1 MESVRADIC
10 SENGQPSY
18 YSVVAVVVAPELVEI
33 VAVVV
38 AEVLQVVALAAVDQ
52 VFGLR
57 VATLVVVFLV
67 FVPVKVTSDTR
78 LSETSLAVPSPP
90 PHPPSNLP
98 ACGRRR
104 SGSIKHCIKK
114 LQAKAI
120 HTPSHLHPCIH
131 MVMVGVPSVAC
142 IQTIMY
148 RSRRPLYIK
157 TLRHTHT
164 HTRDARDLPL

>member
-57 VATLVVVFLV
+57 VATLVVVFPV
-67 FVPVKVTSDTR
+67 FVPVKVTPDTR
-78 LSETSLAVPSPP
+78 L
-90 PHPPSNLP
+90 
-98 ACGRRR
+98 
-104 SGSIKHCIKK
+104 
-114 LQAKAI
+114 
-120 HTPSHLHPCIH
+120 
-131 MVMVGVPSVAC
+131 
-142 IQTIMY
+142 
-148 RSRRPLYIK
+148 
-157 TLRHTHT
+157 
-164 HTRDARDLPL
+164 